1 MKHLALTVCVL
12 LFHAPLEAGN
22 WAQFRGPHF
31 NGSTEET
38 NLPSDWSTTKN
49 VVWATE
55 LPGAS
60 AASPV
65 VWGDHIFISSA
76 DKEEK
81 LCAICLD
88 RKTGDILWRRNI
100 ADDVRKDP
108 KSNFSSPTPATD
120 GNLVVFFYGNGDL
133 VTFDFDGNEIW
144 KRNIQKDYG
153 QFAFGWTF
161 STSPLLYAGKLY
173 MQVLQGDTA
182 VRGRGPSES
191 YLLALDPKTGQE
203 LWRTLRPSK
212 AVAESREAF
221 TTPVPFEFNG
231 RKELLVAGGDAISG
245 HDPASGKELWRW
257 GTWNEKRI
265 GHWRLV
271 PSPVAGDGVILA
283 CAPKKQP
290 IYAVKAGGKGTL
302 SDDDLAWV
310 SREHRAISSDV
321 PTPAFADGDFFVLG
335 DGTRTLL
342 RVDPQTGEA
351 KWSAR
356 LPGRDKYEASPL
368 VADGKVYV
376 VDFGGHTSVYDMA
389 NGNQLASMQMVE
401 KRSRHVIRSSIIAAQ
416 GQLFIRTPDK
426 LFCIAKQ

>member
-1 MKHLALTVCVL
+1 MA
-12 LFHAPLEAGN
+12 
-22 WAQFRGPHF
+22 FR
-31 NGSTEET
+31 
-38 NLPSDWSTTKN
+38 
-49 VVWATE
+49 
-55 LPGAS
+55 
-60 AASPV
+60 
-65 VWGDHIFISSA
+65 
-76 DKEEK
+76 
-81 LCAICLD
+81 C
-88 RKTGDILWRRNI
+88 
-100 ADDVRKDP
+100 
-108 KSNFSSPTPATD
+108 
-120 GNLVVFFYGNGDL
+120 
-133 VTFDFDGNEIW
+133 
-144 KRNIQKDYG
+144 
-153 QFAFGWTF
+153 
-161 STSPLLYAGKLY
+161 
-173 MQVLQGDTA
+173 
-182 VRGRGPSES
+182 
-191 YLLALDPKTGQE
+191 
-203 LWRTLRPSK
+203 
-212 AVAESREAF
+212 F

-231 RKELLVAGGDAISG
+231 RKELLIAGGDAISG

-257 GTWNEKRI
+257 GTWNEQRI

-283 CAPKKQP
+283 CAPKKHP

-310 SREHRAISSDV
+310 SRDHRAISSDV

-401 KRSRHVIRSSIIAAQ
+401 KQSRHVIRSSIIAAQ